1 MDLDGDSLMIIAA
14 ERGDTRL
21 IQLLIDAAAIDLQN
35 NDGWTPLIAATSAGQ
50 IEVVRLLLA
59 AGADP
64 NLQSQELETGLHLAA
79 IEGDGDLVRL
89 LIGHGAKTE
98 PITGLGDTPL
108 VLATLH
114 GHTAAVAAILE
125 SYPDLGVHQQ
135 GVTAFG
141 LAIVNQ
147 STEIAQLLL
156 AAGVS
161 PVQIFKGGQ
170 TPLIISA
177 IHGNLELVRSIV
189 DAKVDL
195 DIRDD
200 SGATALMWATHR
212 RHHRVIELLLA
223 AGCDRTCKNPGGLAA
238 LDLAQMNRDR
248 SAIALLTTI

>member
-1 MDLDGDSLMIIAA
+1 M
-14 ERGDTRL
+14 
-21 IQLLIDAAAIDLQN
+21 
-35 NDGWTPLIAATSAGQ
+35 
-50 IEVVRLLLA
+50 
-59 AGADP
+59 
-64 NLQSQELETGLHLAA
+64 HLAA
-79 IEGDGDLVRL
+79 IEGNADLIRL
-89 LIGHGAKTE
+89 LLGHGAKTDL
-98 PITGLGDTPL
+98 ISSLGDTPL

-125 SYPDLGVHQQ
+125 SCPDPGVHQQ
-135 GVTAFG
+135 GVTALG

-161 PVQIFKGGQ
+161 PVQILKGGQ

-195 DIRDD
+195 NIQDD
-200 SGATALMWATHR
+200 SGATALMWATYR

-223 AGCDRTCKNPGGLAA
+223 AGCDRTCKNPGGLTA